1 MSVSEAIKQA
11 YARAGSTTVHM
22 IALEMRHESW
32 PSPLRMI
39 NHRSDITLK
48 LENDAP
54 ANPGQQVL
62 FVATAMRVQEPQI
75 GTDPAGEME
84 IQIDGVAGVLHS
96 FIDAAN
102 GLSTPIDA
110 TIRAV
115 ALDSSNDSVIDVF
128 TPYDLQVKNV
138 GINLTDVMVTFGRI
152 SPVNLPFPNA
162 KYGPDT
168 YPQLY
173 K

>member
-39 NHRSDITLK
+39 NHRTDITLT

-54 ANPGQQVL
+54 ANPGEEVL
-62 FVATAMRVQEPQI
+62 FIATGMRVEEPQI
-75 GTDPAGEME
+75 GTDPAGEMQ
-84 IQIDGVAGVLHS
+84 IQIDGVAGVIHS
-96 FIDAAN
+96 FIEAAN

-115 ALDSSNDSVIDVF
+115 ALDSKNDSIIDVF
-128 TPYDLQVKNV
+128 TPYDLQLKGV
-138 GINLTDVMVTFGRI
+138 GITLTDVVVTFGRI
-152 SPVNLPFPNA
+152 SPVNLPFPSV